1 MIGLCEGSVMF
12 GLFGLFGKS
21 KQLTALEV
29 ELRAAGLQPRLL
41 HDSIKLTVLRLL
53 PEGGKAARP
62 DELRG
67 AAQLLAYCILG
78 PDDFA
83 EATSV
88 RAKDTVE
95 RRLEAVLDHPD
106 ALDAQIVLLALQTEN
121 ADPSV
126 VARFE
131 VEDR

>member
-1 MIGLCEGSVMF
+1 MF

-29 ELRAAGLQPRLL
+29 ELREAGLHPQLL
-41 HDSIKLTVLRLL
+41 QDSIKLTVLRLL

-78 PDDFA
+78 PQDFA
-83 EATSV
+83 EATSL
-88 RAKDTVE
+88 REKDVVE
-95 RRLEAVLDHPD
+95 RRLDAVLDHPD
-106 ALDAQIVLLALQTEN
+106 SLDSQIVLLALTTDN
-121 ADPSV
+121 ADPA
-126 VARFE
+126 VAERFE
-131 VEDR
+131 AEG